1 MKCNITSGVAE
12 VEDLA
17 ILLEQFL
24 LKSSK
29 IKAHTSLPT
38 EDEHSD
44 LRTSDTGVLMWKL
57 LCHSELLT
65 SE

>member
-38 EDEHSD
+38 EDEHKRLKNIRYWGFNVETLMS
-44 LRTSDTGVLMWKL
+44 LRVINI
-57 LCHSELLT
+57 
-65 SE
+65 